1 MLAYRHGFHAGN
13 HGDVLKHLILAQVL
27 AHMGAKDKPFRYID
41 THAGAGMYLL
51 ADRFAQTTGEYLQ
64 GIARLWDRQDA
75 PPVVAEYLAL
85 IRQFNLDDRNGNLL
99 VSWRS
104 NGCDVP
110 RRQRRTR
117 PDEDA

>member
-75 PPVVAEYLAL
+75 PPVVAEYLA
-85 IRQFNLDDRNGNLL
+85 
-99 VSWRS
+99 
-104 NGCDVP
+104 
-110 RRQRRTR
+110 
-117 PDEDA
+117 